1 VLAADTTAM
10 SAIKYDTAVDGLP
23 AHPTLMSVTNVNSP
37 QRVDEEILDNI
48 MAMARHG
55 QCVVI
60 TSVTLAQ
67 HTAEAMGSIAHVR
80 MIRAGHPAAP
90 GGLTSNMDMH
100 TRSPGFGTPES
111 VHVTLGGAQAARSVK
126 IPIAALPS
134 TPPWQ
139 LMRSPRGS
147 RAFHCG
153 RAS

>member
-1 VLAADTTAM
+1 VQLG
-10 SAIKYDTAVDGLP
+10 AVQRHRAQLELP
-23 AHPTLMSVTNVNSP
+23 AHTTLMSVTNVNSP

-60 TSVTLAQ
+60 TPVTLAQ

-80 MIRAGHPAAP
+80 MFRAGHPAAP
-90 GGLTSNMDMH
+90 GGLTSNMDIN

-111 VHVTLGGAQAARSVK
+111 VHVTLGGAQAARPVN
-126 IPIAALPS
+126 IPVAALPS
-134 TPPWQ
+134 APPWQ
-139 LMRSPRGS
+139 PMRRPRGS